1 MELRKN
7 YIPNE
12 DSFQKVQKKEEKMM
26 ADYDRGILKDVM
38 RSIMENKLAV
48 FLYCNLGS
56 DITFGNICTIKS
68 L

>member
-12 DSFQKVQKKEEKMM
+12 DSFQKVQKKEEKMIFLG
-26 ADYDRGILKDVM
+26 DI
-38 RSIMENKLAV
+38 IMEV
-48 FLYCNLGS
+48 FLWK
-56 DITFGNICTIKS
+56 IKKVRC